1 MVGHMADPIRTL
13 TERLEPA
20 FAEVAGGPVDP
31 VVRRSDRADYQADG
45 ALALAKRAGR
55 APRDVAA
62 GILASASPALEGI
75 VDRSEIAGPGFI
87 NLVVT
92 EGFIGSL
99 LLEMATDDRL
109 GVAPDRQSEAVV
121 VDYSAPNVAKEMH
134 VGHLRSTII
143 GDAIVRVLEF
153 LGHDV
158 IRQNHL
164 GDWGTPFGMLLEH
177 LVDTGDAATAG
188 ELSLADLQVFY
199 QQARTKF
206 DRDPAFAER
215 SRQRV
220 VLLQSGDAETLRLWR
235 VFMDGTQRAI
245 ARLYD
250 KLDVL
255 LMPED
260 NAGESSYND
269 TLDDVVDELAALGL
283 LQESEGALC
292 LFPPGFNNRQGEPLP
307 LIVRK
312 SDGGAGYATTDLAA
326 IRHRLR
332 DLKATRLVYV
342 VGLPQR
348 EHLAMI
354 FEAAR
359 MAGWLAEPSRAEHVG
374 FGSVLGSDRKMLR
387 TRSGESILLD
397 DLLDEAVERA
407 AAVVVDKGSDL
418 PDSERA
424 DVARAVGIG
433 AVKYA
438 DLSNDRV
445 KDYVFDWDR
454 MLSLNGNTATYLQYA
469 HARVRSIFRRGE
481 VDDVAHLASAPP
493 LIREPAERALA
504 LHLLG
509 FERAVRQTAELLEP
523 HRLAGF
529 LFELA
534 SLFTSFYDAC
544 PVLRADDPEVR
555 RSRLLLCDL
564 TARTLALG
572 LGLLGIE
579 APERM

>member
-1 MVGHMADPIRTL
+1 M
-13 TERLEPA
+13 
-20 FAEVAGGPVDP
+20 
-31 VVRRSDRADYQADG
+31 
-45 ALALAKRAGR
+45 
-55 APRDVAA
+55 
-62 GILASASPALEGI
+62 
-75 VDRSEIAGPGFI
+75 
-87 NLVVT
+87 
-92 EGFIGSL
+92 
-99 LLEMATDDRL
+99 
-109 GVAPDRQSEAVV
+109 
-121 VDYSAPNVAKEMH
+121 
-134 VGHLRSTII
+134 
-143 GDAIVRVLEF
+143 DA
-153 LGHDV
+153 
-158 IRQNHL
+158 
-164 GDWGTPFGMLLEH
+164 
-177 LVDTGDAATAG
+177 
-188 ELSLADLQVFY
+188 
-199 QQARTKF
+199 
-206 DRDPAFAER
+206 
-215 SRQRV
+215 
-220 VLLQSGDAETLRLWR
+220 
-235 VFMDGTQRAI
+235 TQRAI
-245 ARLYD
+245 ARLYS

-255 LMPED
+255 LTPDD

-269 TLDDVVDELAALGL
+269 DLDDALAELEQLGL
-283 LQESEGALC
+283 LEESNGALC
-292 LFPPGFNNRQGEPLP
+292 LFPPGFTNRQGEPLP

-348 EHLAMI
+348 EHLAMV

-387 TRSGESILLD
+387 TRAGSSILLD

-407 AAVVVDKGSDL
+407 GAVVVDKASGVEA
-418 PDSERA
+418 SERA

-481 VDDVAHLASAPP
+481 VLDIDALAAAPP
-493 LIREPAERALA
+493 LVREPAERALA

-523 HRLAGF
+523 HRLAGY
-529 LFELA
+529 LFDLA
-534 SLFTSFYDAC
+534 SEFTSFYDAC
-544 PVLRADDPEVR
+544 PVLKADDPEVR

>member
-1 MVGHMADPIRTL
+1 M
-13 TERLEPA
+13 
-20 FAEVAGGPVDP
+20 
-31 VVRRSDRADYQADG
+31 
-45 ALALAKRAGR
+45 
-55 APRDVAA
+55 
-62 GILASASPALEGI
+62 
-75 VDRSEIAGPGFI
+75 
-87 NLVVT
+87 
-92 EGFIGSL
+92 
-99 LLEMATDDRL
+99 
-109 GVAPDRQSEAVV
+109 
-121 VDYSAPNVAKEMH
+121 
-134 VGHLRSTII
+134 
-143 GDAIVRVLEF
+143 
-153 LGHDV
+153 
-158 IRQNHL
+158 
-164 GDWGTPFGMLLEH
+164 
-177 LVDTGDAATAG
+177 
-188 ELSLADLQVFY
+188 
-199 QQARTKF
+199 
-206 DRDPAFAER
+206 
-215 SRQRV
+215 
-220 VLLQSGDAETLRLWR
+220 LLQSGDDDTLRLWHA
-235 VFMDGTQRAI
+235 FIDATQRAI
-245 ARLYD
+245 AGCTR
-250 KLDVL
+250 KLGVL
-255 LMPED
+255 LTPDD
-260 NAGESSYND
+260 NAGESTYND
-269 TLDDVVDELAALGL
+269 DLDDVVAELERLGL
-283 LQESEGALC
+283 LEESDGALC
-292 LFPPGFNNRQGEPLP
+292 LFPPGFTNRHGEPLP

-374 FGSVLGSDRKMLR
+374 FGSVLGERPQDASDPGRR
-387 TRSGESILLD
+387 RRSCSTTSSTRRWNGPATSSSTRRPPV
-397 DLLDEAVERA
+397 EA
-407 AAVVVDKGSDL
+407 
-418 PDSERA
+418 SERA

-481 VDDVAHLASAPP
+481 IIDLDALAAAPP
-493 LIREPAERALA
+493 LVREPAERALA

-523 HRLAGF
+523 HRLAGY

-534 SLFTSFYDAC
+534 SEFTSFYDAC
-544 PVLRADDPEVR
+544 PVLKADDPDVR

>member
-1 MVGHMADPIRTL
+1 MADPIRVL
-13 TERLEPA
+13 TELLEPA
-20 FAEVAGGPVDP
+20 FTAVAGEPADP

-45 ALALAKRAGR
+45 ALALAKRLGR

-62 GILASASPALEGI
+62 DVLATAAPTLEGT
-75 VDRSEIAGPGFI
+75 VEQSEIAGPGFV

-92 EGFIGSL
+92 EGFLGSL
-99 LLEMATDDRL
+99 LLEMAADDRL
-109 GVAPDRQSEAVV
+109 GVAPDARPEVVV

-177 LVDTGDAATAG
+177 LVDTGDVATAG
-188 ELSLADLQVFY
+188 ELSLADLQAFY
-199 QQARTKF
+199 REARTKF
-206 DRDPAFAER
+206 DADPVFAER

-220 VLLQSGDAETLRLWR
+220 VLLQSGDQDTLRLWHT
-235 VFMDGTQRAI
+235 FMKATQRAI
-245 ARLYD
+245 ARLYS

-255 LMPED
+255 LTPDD
-260 NAGESSYND
+260 NAGESTYND
-269 TLDDVVDELAALGL
+269 DLDDVVAELEQLGL
-283 LQESEGALC
+283 LQESNGALC
-292 LFPPGFNNRQGEPLP
+292 LFPPGFSNRQGEPLP

-312 SDGGAGYATTDLAA
+312 TDGGAGYATTDLAA

-387 TRSGESILLD
+387 TRAGSSILLD

-407 AAVVVDKGSDL
+407 GAVVVDKASGAEA
-418 PDSERA
+418 SERA

-481 VDDVAHLASAPP
+481 VLDVDALATAPP
-493 LIREPAERALA
+493 LVREPAERALA

-523 HRLAGF
+523 HRLAGY

-534 SLFTSFYDAC
+534 SEFTSFYDAC
-544 PVLRADDPEVR
+544 PVLKADDPEVR